1 MTAGRRSA
9 IHGRMRRLSLALP
22 GPLLLTFA
30 AALGG
35 CGSSTPDAATPKGD
49 PTGTD
54 APTVAKKDRPA
65 IVYDLGDVAPDV
77 AKRNFDTLMPTWT
90 ACYEKAHAANET
102 LGGSLTLTLR
112 THRDG
117 TVKWVFVKDGD
128 LGDRTIERCV
138 VESVRAANWG
148 EPVDAKEGEIRGKT
162 VGWQNDED
170 EPVAVDAGRVLPAID
185 KLRGK
190 ISACRAE
197 AGAKGKIRAT
207 FYVGAKGK
215 PLSVGFAVDDAAGD
229 AAADCLHGVLM
240 GATYVNPSQQVTK
253 TTVELP

>member
-1 MTAGRRSA
+1 MRTSSSA
-9 IHGRMRRLSLALP
+9 LPRTFGLAL
-22 GPLLLTFA
+22 A
-30 AALGG
+30 AALFG
-35 CGSSTPDAATPKGD
+35 CGNSKPDPTTPKED
-49 PTGTD
+49 PSAADG
-54 APTVAKKDRPA
+54 PRVAKKDRPA
-65 IVYDLGDVAPDV
+65 IIYDLGDVAPDV
-77 AKRNFDTLMPTWT
+77 AKKNFDKLTPAWT
-90 ACYEKAHAANET
+90 ACYEKGHAANEA
-102 LGGSLTLTLR
+102 LGGSLTITLR
-112 THRDG
+112 TNRDG
-117 TVKWVFVKDGD
+117 SVKWAFVKEGD

-162 VGWQNDED
+162 VGWKNDED
-170 EPVAVDAGRVLPAID
+170 EPIAVDAARVQPGID

-207 FYVGAKGK
+207 FYVGPKGK
-215 PLSVGFAVDDAAGD
+215 PLSVGFAVDDASGE

>member
-1 MTAGRRSA
+1 MTAARRSA

-22 GPLLLTFA
+22 L
-30 AALGG
+30 ALVLG
-35 CGSSTPDAATPKGD
+35 CGSSSPAPVAAKGD
-49 PTGTD
+49 PSSSDGPA
-54 APTVAKKDRPA
+54 APKKDRPA
-65 IVYDLGDVAPDV
+65 IIYDLGDVAPDV
-77 AKRNFDTLMPTWT
+77 ARKNFDKLMPTWT
-90 ACYEKAHAANET
+90 ACYEKAHAANAT

-112 THRDG
+112 TNRDG
-117 TVKWVFVKDGD
+117 SVKWVFVKESN
-128 LGDRTIERCV
+128 LGERAIERCV

-170 EPVAVDAGRVLPAID
+170 EPVTVDAARVQPAID

-190 ISACRAE
+190 ISSCRAE

-207 FYVGAKGK
+207 FYVGPKGK
-215 PLSVGFAVDDAAGD
+215 PLSVGFAVDDAAGEG
-229 AAADCLHGVLM
+229 AADCLHGVLM

>member
-1 MTAGRRSA
+1 
-9 IHGRMRRLSLALP
+9 MRRLLLALP
-22 GPLLLTFA
+22 FA
-30 AALGG
+30 LVVA
-35 CGSSTPDAATPKGD
+35 CGSSSKAPVVPKDDSTTSDGPAAP
-49 PTGTD
+49 
-54 APTVAKKDRPA
+54 KKDRPA

-77 AKRNFDTLMPTWT
+77 ARKNFEKLLPTWT
-90 ACYEKAHAANET
+90 ACYEKAHAANEA

-112 THRDG
+112 TNRDG
-117 TVKWVFVKDGD
+117 SVKWVFVKDSD
-128 LGDRTIERCV
+128 LGDRAIERCV

-162 VGWQNDED
+162 VGWKNDED
-170 EPVAVDAGRVLPAID
+170 EPVAVDAGRVQPAID

-190 ISACRAE
+190 ISACRAD

-207 FYVGAKGK
+207 FYVGPKGK
-215 PLSVGFAVDDAAGD
+215 PLSVGFAVDDATGE
-229 AAADCLHGVLM
+229 AAADCLQHVLM